1 MIGEIGN
8 FKYTKNEKNN
18 TNTNLLAYDRMGT
31 RLKRKR

>member
-18 TNTNLLAYDRMGT
+18 INFIVSLCKNYFIRS
-31 RLKRKR
+31 KY